1 MTCSSKAMMVAAA
14 VAAVHYLR
22 KPAFVPSPARHT
34 AAMAVPAV
42 AVAGAS
48 APAFAD
54 AIGDAAKRLSEEA
67 YPFMKEVNWNSYAYL
82 TKPGAAS
89 AGEWAKAVDKA
100 IVMGASM
107 DTELLKKGVMAH
119 HKAVGAVSEA
129 NPVMSK
135 ADFEAINAAIGRMI
149 ASVPESQTMDVYNAF
164 SALVPAEVPQYLMS
178 TVNE

>member
-1 MTCSSKAMMVAAA
+1 M
-14 VAAVHYLR
+14 
-22 KPAFVPSPARHT
+22 
-34 AAMAVPAV
+34 
-42 AVAGAS
+42 G
-48 APAFAD
+48 AD
-54 AIGDAAKRLSEEA
+54 AIGDAAKTLSNKA

-82 TKPGAAS
+82 VKPGSAPAS
-89 AGEWAKAVDKA
+89 DWVKAVDKA

-107 DTELLKKGVMAH
+107 DSDLLKAGVQAH
-119 HKAVGAVSEA
+119 HKAIGAVSEA

-178 TVNE
+178 TVNEADAKRAYSALMQFKDVVKANPSRPR